1 MSHQRPI
8 FKGLQMNFLYST
20 LKVKKRKIRKFD
32 LKTDGKNKKILSKS
46 ASFAVWTANPKDGFI
61 TWPIGLILT

>member
-32 LKTDGKNKKILSKS
+32 LRTDGKAFGL
-46 ASFAVWTANPKDGFI
+46 NPKVGK
-61 TWPIGLILT
+61 